1 MTSQILTVDGPVRL
15 GLGQVQLQQTQQEQ
29 TQAQNP
35 GAAIVDQQRS
45 RLVEAMRSQY
55 QLDQQV
61 KFLHLQAE
69 ADSLLQQLQALKEQ
83 RQALEP
89 SSSQ

>member
-1 MTSQILTVDGPVRL
+1 MTSQTLMIDSPLRVSNA
-15 GLGQVQLQQTQQEQ
+15 QVQQDATQQAEV
-29 TQAQNP
+29 
-35 GAAIVDQQRS
+35 AIVDQQRA

-69 ADSLLQQLQALKEQ
+69 TDSLLQQLQALKEQ
-83 RQALEP
+83 RQALETASE
-89 SSSQ
+89 SSSLE

>member
-1 MTSQILTVDGPVRL
+1 MTSQLMIDSPIRVSET
-15 GLGQVQLQQTQQEQ
+15 QTQPKQSLE
-29 TQAQNP
+29 AS
-35 GAAIVDQQRS
+35 GLDKQRA
-45 RLVEAMRSQY
+45 RLIEAMKAQY

-69 ADSLLQQLQALKEQ
+69 ADSLLQQLQSLKQQ
-83 RQALEP
+83 RQASED